1 MNRYAIVSILMMFA
15 VACKRGMTET
25 WTFCG
30 KFPARGGVMI
40 WQVSIVPDGSTT
52 VSPVWQLLFDRASWL
67 FSASVGALFG
77 LLMCWSGQR

>member
-15 VACKRGMTET
+15 VAG
-25 WTFCG
+25 
-30 KFPARGGVMI
+30 GGVMI